1 MAERDDGSRAS
12 ERIRA
17 VSMPPITGVM
27 DMVRQM
33 RADGRQVYS
42 MAQAAPW
49 YGPPQGALELLGAR
63 LGDLSVHGYGPD
75 PGFLSTRRAVAGD
88 LLERREIELDHRSE
102 LHITCGASQA
112 FLSALIAVTDAGDPA
127 LVIDPWYFDHVFAIR
142 FTDLELRVASMVGAP
157 GGWTFPRAAV
167 EAELRR
173 GLRALVLVN
182 PGNPTG
188 CALNEEELH
197 WVAEATADAGCFL
210 LIDETYERFNF
221 TGSQW
226 HPWQEQ
232 DRSPHCLTFG
242 SFSKSLG
249 IPGWRIGYLFGD
261 ASLLE
266 QALKVQDSA
275 VICPPTP
282 SQLLVESSLKQL
294 GWVEEKAAAVRTRLN
309 LCRKAMSE
317 AGGLEWRE
325 PGGGFFTLAALPEGM
340 DDTDAAMRLLE
351 EHGIATIPGSAFG
364 PGGVGH
370 LRVSFGCLS
379 DEEMAPALDALSR
392 VRF

>member
-1 MAERDDGSRAS
+1 
-12 ERIRA
+12 
-17 VSMPPITGVM
+17 M

-33 RADGRQVYS
+33 RAEGRQVNS

-49 YGPPQGALELLGAR
+49 YGPPEEALELLAAR
-63 LGDLSVHGYGPD
+63 LGDLSTHCYGPD
-75 PGFLSTRRAVAGD
+75 PGFLSTRIAVAED
-88 LLERREIELDHRSE
+88 LRDRRSIELDHGSE

-142 FTDLELRVASMVGAP
+142 FCNLELRVASMEAAHE
-157 GGWTFPRAAV
+157 GWRFPRAAI
-167 EAELRR
+167 EKELEED
-173 GLRALVLVN
+173 LRALVLVN

-188 CALNEEELH
+188 CVLTEEELR
-197 WVAEATADAGCFL
+197 WLAEATADAGCFL

-221 TGSQW
+221 TGSSW
-226 HPWQEQ
+226 HPWQEPG
-232 DRSPHCLTFG
+232 RAPNCLTFG

-261 ASLLE
+261 AALLE

-282 SQLLVESSLKQL
+282 SQLLVESSLRQRDWIEAKS
-294 GWVEEKAAAVRTRLN
+294 AAVRRRLD
-309 LCRKAMSE
+309 LCREAMST
-317 AGGLEWRE
+317 ASGLEWRE
-325 PGGGFFTLAALPEGM
+325 PGGGFFTLASLPEGM
-340 DDTDAAMRLLE
+340 DDTAAAMRLLE
-351 EHGIATIPGSAFG
+351 EHSVATIPGSAFG
-364 PGGVGH
+364 PGGAGH

-379 DEEMAPALDALSR
+379 DEEIGPAMGALSE
-392 VRF
+392 VRL